1 MINGKVLPENIF
13 LLIAEIL
20 LCIAGLWCAL
30 LLNKNFSVLPAPVE
44 NAKLIKSGPY
54 KYVRHPIYTVVIL
67 LALIWIMGK
76 FSLVNF
82 AVFISLIIIFIV
94 KMNYEENFLKKKF
107 PDYED
112 YVSESKKLIPFI
124 Y

>member
-1 MINGKVLPENIF
+1 MINGRVLPENTF

-20 LCIAGLWCAL
+20 LCIGGLWCAL

-44 NAKLIKSGPY
+44 SAKLIKSGPY

-67 LALIWIMGK
+67 LALIWISEK
-76 FSLVNF
+76 FSVVNLI
-82 AVFISLIIIFIV
+82 VFISLILIFIV
-94 KMNYEENFLKKKF
+94 KINYEENFLKKKF
-107 PDYED
+107 PDYEN
-112 YVSESKKLIPFI
+112 YISESKKLIPFI